1 MLKGTFFK
9 RDRDIFSLFSE
20 QLNKGTFDDFFGI
33 FNIVKEDVLND
44 VEEHIKRKERAH
56 DDDYFY
62 EWLDYDDISEP
73 EEFQKSFNHSTDLSD
88 KEKEYIH
95 DRCRYFRIY
104 DIISTASYAAINDYY
119 TISFI
124 AAYEEGVSDNV
135 LFIGIEAINDTR
147 YEYYNKFISTMIE
160 I

>member
-20 QLNKGTFDDFFGI
+20 QLNKGTFDDFLGI

-73 EEFQKSFNHSTDLSD
+73 EEFQKSFT
-88 KEKEYIH
+88 
-95 DRCRYFRIY
+95 
-104 DIISTASYAAINDYY
+104 
-119 TISFI
+119 
-124 AAYEEGVSDNV
+124 
-135 LFIGIEAINDTR
+135 
-147 YEYYNKFISTMIE
+147 
-160 I
+160 